1 MGGNRLTFNV
11 RRFALANVRR
21 FPYVFGTRNP
31 RFVKRDNGKED
42 DPEAVHP
49 FVEDLSLIYVG
60 DPMCSWCWGF
70 APEIESLSE
79 DHPVE
84 VVVGGLR
91 PGPAAQPLEDRMA
104 GYLRH
109 HWDEIAKRTGQ
120 PFDTSFL
127 DRRDGWVY
135 DTEPA
140 AIAVTVMRELDE
152 PRTLDYFTT
161 VQHAFYADGKD
172 ITDFDVLAGVT
183 EGFDV
188 EHDEFRQRLDTEQA
202 KKQAWADFSRSR
214 NWGIGGFPALIGTL
228 SDDRLALLARGWTPA
243 DLIRTRIDSL
253 E

>member
-1 MGGNRLTFNV
+1 MTDRLRSV
-11 RRFALANVRR
+11 RHR
-21 FPYVFGTRNP
+21 
-31 RFVKRDNGKED
+31 GKED
-42 DPEAVHP
+42 GLEPVHL
-49 FVEDLSLIYVG
+49 FVEADVSLIYVG

-79 DHPVE
+79 DHSVE

-104 GYLRH
+104 GFLRS
-109 HWDEIAKRTGQ
+109 HWVEIAERTGQ

-140 AIAVTVMRELDE
+140 AIAVTVMRDLDE

-172 ITDFDVLAGVT
+172 ITDFGVLADLT
-183 EGFDV
+183 NGFDV
-188 EHDEFRQRLDTEQA
+188 AHDDFRHRLDTEQA
-202 KKQAWADFSRSR
+202 KKQAWEDFSRSR
-214 NWGIGGFPALIGTL
+214 NWGIDGFPALIGAI